1 MKTCTSERRRSPN
14 PRQRRALE
22 LLAASPDGCT
32 EATMVAHGF
41 TIKMMVD
48 LVCDGLASAHV
59 ERVVAGNHTIEV
71 ACAKI
76 TDAGRMALARPT
88 ALAVDGGVEG
98 EEDLG
103 TGTEVPGSESP
114 SERCRRFARECME
127 MANTFP
133 VGEPRTTLVEM
144 AQVWRRLA
152 ADYADGTKIERPRT
166 ATL

>member
-1 MKTCTSERRRSPN
+1 MQQRSPN
-14 PRQRRALE
+14 PRHRRALE
-22 LLAASPDGCT
+22 LLAASRDGCT

-41 TIKMMVD
+41 TIEMMVD

-76 TDAGRMALARPT
+76 TDAGRMALALLMAP
-88 ALAVDGGVEG
+88 AVDRGVE
-98 EEDLG
+98 EEDLA
-103 TGTEVPGSESP
+103 TGTMAPDSESP
-114 SERCRRFARECME
+114 SERCRRFARECVE

-133 VGEPRTTLVEM
+133 VGERTTLVEM

-152 ADYADGTKIERPRT
+152 DDYADGTKIERRGT

>member
-1 MKTCTSERRRSPN
+1 MKICTTERQRSRN
-14 PRQRRALE
+14 ARQRRALE
-22 LLAASPDGCT
+22 LLAASRDGCT
-32 EATMVAHGF
+32 EATMVAHGV
-41 TIKMMVD
+41 TIEMMVD

-76 TDAGRMALARPT
+76 TDAGRMALALLT
-88 ALAVDGGVEG
+88 APAVDRGVE
-98 EEDLG
+98 EEGLA
-103 TGTEVPGSESP
+103 TGAVVPGSESP
-114 SERCRRFARECME
+114 SERCRCFAQECVE

-133 VGEPRTTLVEM
+133 VGERRTTLVEM

-152 ADYADGTKIERPRT
+152 DDYADGTKIERPRT